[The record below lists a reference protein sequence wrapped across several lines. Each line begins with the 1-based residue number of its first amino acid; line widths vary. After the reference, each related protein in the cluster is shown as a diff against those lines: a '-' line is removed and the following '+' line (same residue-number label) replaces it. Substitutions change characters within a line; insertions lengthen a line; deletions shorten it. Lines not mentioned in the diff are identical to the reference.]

1 MKVNP
6 GIFRTYDIRGK
17 YGEEISQEFA
27 TQLAH
32 AFLVLYPHMKKIAV
46 AHDPA
51 PNSPL
56 LAATLKEVFLQQGK
70 EVIDLGLSP
79 DPLYYFS
86 LFFYGYDGGVM
97 VSSSHVIEFSG
108 FTLTVRKPGSPYV
121 EDVVEEELEKIKE
134 LVGADAKTN
143 IGESRGSVTALDPSK
158 DYQEYVSSRIRFA
171 APLKIIVDCGN
182 GAMGFLPERV
192 FKALGCEVITLYG
205 EFDGTYPNH
214 IPDPYV
220 EANLQDLKR
229 AVLRERADV
238 GFAYDAD
245 GDRVALIDNRGRV
258 VSGDFCL
265 LMLALQAIE
274 KKKGPVVH
282 DMRVSQAFLDEVRK
296 QGVETYF
303 AVSHHNAIIRKL
315 REVNG
320 VFGGE
325 VTLHFLFPSDYYL
338 CDDAL
343 FASLKLAEI
352 MSDKKDFAAFVDTL
366 PRYVAS
372 PELFIATPDDKKF
385 LIINKLTLYL
395 KEHGYDVVDVDGA
408 RIQFKNGWALARA
421 ANTSPF
427 IKCRFEGKTKE
438 DLFVIE
444 KESLELFKKL
454 GIPVEKK
461 HYEELGLES
470 TT

>member
-1 MKVNP
+1 MKAHP

-17 YGEEISQEFA
+17 YGREISKELA
-27 TQLAH
+27 SQLAH
-32 AFLVLYPHMKKIAV
+32 AFLVLYPHVKNIAV

-51 PNSPL
+51 SNSPL
-56 LAATLKEVFLQQGK
+56 LAGALREVFLQQGR
-70 EVIDLGLSP
+70 EVIDLGLAP
-79 DPLYYFS
+79 DPLFYFS

-121 EDVVEEELEKIKE
+121 EDVVEDDLEKIKE
-134 LVGADAKTN
+134 LVLVDAKAN
-143 IGESRGSVTALDPSK
+143 DGRMRGSVTAFDPSK
-158 DYQEYVSSRIRFA
+158 DYQEYVSSRIRFKR
-171 APLKIIVDCGN
+171 PLKIVFDCGN

-192 FKALGCEVITLYG
+192 FLSLGCEVVTLYG
-205 EFDGTYPNH
+205 EFDGAYPNH
-214 IPDPYV
+214 IPDPYI
-220 EANLQDLKR
+220 EENLQALKGT
-229 AVLRERADV
+229 VLREHADA

-245 GDRVALIDNRGRV
+245 GDRVALVDNKGRV
-258 VSGDFCL
+258 VSGDLCL

-282 DMRVSQAFLDEVRK
+282 DMRVSQAFLDEMQER
-296 QGVETYF
+296 GVQTYF
-303 AVSHHNAIIRKL
+303 SVSHHNAIIRKL
-315 REVNG
+315 REVQG

-352 MSDKKDFAAFVDTL
+352 VSSKEDFAAFLDAL
-366 PRYVAS
+366 PRYQAS
-372 PELFIATPDDKKF
+372 PELFIATPDNTKF
-385 LIINKLTLYL
+385 RIIDGLVRYL

-421 ANTSPF
+421 ANTSPY

-438 DLFVIE
+438 DLAAIE
-444 KESLELFKKL
+444 KESLGLFKKL
-454 GIPVEKK
+454 GVPVEEK
-461 HYEELGLES
+461 HYKELGLES
-470 TT
+470 TA